1 MPSRALAPAGGL
13 EGGSKN
19 VRSEVRA
26 AGRVAEPVGA
36 RGRSEIFALL
46 QASKL
51 SGGSQ
56 ILDLRD
62 LE

>member
-19 VRSEVRA
+19 VRSEVKA

-36 RGRSEIFALL
+36 RGKSETFRASPRTTFRSLAEV
-46 QASKL
+46 
-51 SGGSQ
+51 
-56 ILDLRD
+56 LRS
-62 LE
+62 